1 MTIAKIANF
10 QINLESLDLAKAA
23 IEEFISAV
31 RDNEPGTLIYLSI
44 QSKDDPT
51 EFLHYMEFADSAA
64 EEIHRKSESV
74 NKFVDILYPLTVSGV
89 EFHDYSLISST
100 QPDHR

>member
-1 MTIAKIANF
+1 MTIARVANF
-10 QINLESLDLAKAA
+10 QINFESLDLAKAA
-23 IEEFISAV
+23 IEEFISTEK
-31 RDNEPGTLIYLSI
+31 DNELGTLIYLSI

-64 EEIHRKSESV
+64 EEVHRNSEAV

-89 EFHDYSLISST
+89 EFHD
-100 QPDHR
+100 

>member
-1 MTIAKIANF
+1 MTIARVANF

-23 IEEFISAV
+23 IEEFVSAV

-44 QSKDDPT
+44 QSKDDPA
-51 EFLHYMEFADSAA
+51 EFLHYMEFADNAA
-64 EEIHRKSESV
+64 EEIHRQSKAV
-74 NKFVDILYPLTVSGV
+74 NKFVEILYPLTVSGV

-100 QPDHR
+100 QPDLR